1 MSQTDFNLGTSSSSS
16 TPTQREIGMSFMEV
30 KKAVKGFPILGKE
43 KITVKEWSNTLS
55 YLFSNEKWTSKKN
68 IYEACLLTTTGVP
81 YSVIAQLKSELE
93 DLEGQSAYPSFD
105 EIKDSLL
112 TEMNEETDPEEL
124 YEKIR
129 NYRIRDKES
138 IKLFNRRFMKLY
150 RELSK
155 EFQHRVDAYLYSDAI
170 KSRFEPWKE
179 VAKKRNTCSLMEAM
193 KIAEE
198 EDKYQKLNKKI
209 NNFPRT
215 HNNNTN
221 KGTSN
226 PSSSP
231 FKNVVKR
238 SFSPQETVIPND
250 DTIDN
255 LTDQFSK
262 MGIHVCYRCGQ
273 KGHHARFCTNELSA
287 QNIKLPQKLNDQ
299 GYLN

>member
-93 DLEGQSAYPSFD
+93 
-105 EIKDSLL
+105 IKDSLL

-155 EFQHRVDAYLYSDAI
+155 EFQLRVDAYIYSDAI
-170 KSRFEPWKE
+170 RSRFEPWKE
-179 VAKKRNTCSLMEAM
+179 VAKKRKTCSLMETM

-262 MGIHVCYRCGQ
+262 MRIHVCYRCIQ
-273 KGHHARFCTNELSA
+273 KGHHARFCTNELSV
-287 QNIKLPQKLNDQ
+287 QNVKLLQKLNVQ